1 MPGLDLL
8 ARDLYCGLGSM
19 ELAVDH
25 ARGHTSAIFFFLQVP
40 PCALLVP
47 HARLLHRVQKGH
59 GGNTCG
65 KAGRSDAN
73 SADSFRYRTTG
84 LHPSE
89 HGSDAMPHHCRA
101 HQTKAT
107 KQLGHSDF
115 CEKKHARTAC
125 HCLRSTL
132 CQPAPLPGTAR
143 AQGLEKRL
151 HLEMHRRPW
160 PHTTATLKPQALSK
174 GRSKAPHEMAAE
186 EVKQPASVK
195 NPEDAHGKS

>member
-8 ARDLYCGLGSM
+8 TRDLYCGLGSM

-25 ARGHTSAIFFFLQVP
+25 PIHHSIAIFCFLQVP
-40 PCALLVP
+40 PHNV
-47 HARLLHRVQKGH
+47 H

-89 HGSDAMPHHCRA
+89 HGSDAMPHHC
-101 HQTKAT
+101 Q
-107 KQLGHSDF
+107 QLGHSDF